1 MTVYTTVPLDDS
13 NLDVTV
19 TENADLVSIDI
30 NPASFTG
37 SGGGGGGAVDSVN
50 GQIGTVVLDTDN
62 IGEGVTNLYSKQP
75 NAITDDVTFNSVD
88 ADMYGVS
95 KFLAKNV
102 EGVTILTGQPV
113 YISGHSGN
121 TPEIKLANNTLVSEM
136 PAFGI
141 AVNDI
146 ANNNTGEIATGGDLL
161 GIDTTGTSEGEVWV
175 VGNSLYVGNNK
186 LTNVRPTGATDKVEV
201 IGKVIRVHAQVGQ
214 LFLAG
219 AGRYNDVPNLAA
231 QNVFIGNGSGVT
243 ERQLDYTDL
252 TGTPT
257 IPTNNNE
264 LVNGADYASTTY
276 VDTEDAVVLASAY
289 AYTDT
294 EIAAI
299 PATDLTP
306 YSTTVQVEAL
316 PVSTFTN
323 DSGYATTTYVDTND
337 ATTLASANSY
347 TDSRVLPDRGTGV
360 TSTYVATVVVG
371 GTTFNMPAV
380 TGEIKSDQ
388 GYFGISYA
396 GATGITVAT
405 LTAASTYVY
414 LDNAGALQQQVT
426 IPTRQDWSRKIFVMR
441 IAVDLS
447 NNTIIGFEYLNNP
460 LGHYANS
467 IRDVYEY
474 LLAQGIPFKKD
485 QLVTGRAADLGF
497 DVSSGTLLEFGGTGD
512 INNANILDFPA
523 VSNAGFFLTT
533 RTAFDAGGNTDLP
546 KFWDNGGTLT
556 ALGSTTVVGHR
567 IYRFSN
573 GNLCLQYGQGN
584 YANINL
590 AEAGVLLEDYVLN
603 PILKNATFFGWWLL
617 QETATN
623 TGGTTLTKFVDYTI
637 GVSGG
642 SSSGLSGALLKGNN
656 LSDLIDAAT
665 ARTNL
670 GIDLTTLTDVVT
682 INPDS
687 AGMTIGST
695 GNTTLNW
702 GSDAKV
708 QWRSTSDGGAVNQW
722 VFDNTSQNIFTG
734 MHWRTDANK
743 KIFRFDAVASGGVD
757 PGDGSH
763 QTNFVLSGVDN
774 VFKSRQHNETKTGL
788 EFNAD
793 NIELSTDNGVSI
805 NGNFTFPN
813 VDGTV
818 DQVMSTDGSGT
829 LSWVTASGGGGATA
843 LSDLTD
849 VSELNLQNND
859 LLMYNSTA
867 SEWQN
872 TNLGV
877 SVTPTL
883 TGDTTAYATLTYIVT
898 ISNHATYD
906 DPAYFCEVY
915 TDTGTLTVQNS
926 DVTDNLDGTL
936 SFTVPAIGDYQIR
949 VKCQDFGDL
958 QSEVDTL
965 DFTSEAFGGTF
976 RYWRV
981 ANFLGTP
988 SNMGLKNVRFFTG
1001 PGQSGT
1007 MYPPFMTSANTPT
1020 PYVANASYY
1029 YTPSGATYAPFR
1041 AFDSSV
1047 GSSMWWT
1054 LGRSPASLLSTD
1066 WVEID
1071 LGSSINISSLSVGP
1085 WHSQQPTQFQV
1096 LASDTGA
1103 FTGEET
1109 IIATVVTTGGQPII
1123 TNVYNIG

>member
-50 GQIGTVVLDTDN
+50 AKIGIVVLDTDD
-62 IGEGVTNLYSKQP
+62 IGEGVNKYY
-75 NAITDDVTFNSVD
+75 TD
-88 ADMYGVS
+88 
-95 KFLAKNV
+95 AKV
-102 EGVTILTGQPV
+102 QTV
-113 YISGHSGN
+113 
-121 TPEIKLANNTLVSEM
+121 
-136 PAFGI
+136 
-141 AVNDI
+141 
-146 ANNNTGEIATGGDLL
+146 
-161 GIDTTGTSEGEVWV
+161 IDTNT
-175 VGNSLYVGNNK
+175 
-186 LTNVRPTGATDKVEV
+186 
-201 IGKVIRVHAQVGQ
+201 
-214 LFLAG
+214 AG
-219 AGRYNDVPNLAA
+219 
-231 QNVFIGNGSGVT
+231 
-243 ERQLDYTDL
+243 
-252 TGTPT
+252 
-257 IPTNNNE
+257 
-264 LVNGADYASTTY
+264 YASTTY
-276 VDTEDAVVLASAY
+276 VDTEDATTLSTANT
-289 AYTDT
+289 YTDT
-294 EIAAI
+294 SIAAIPAVDLSSYETIVNSNAGDATTLSSANTYTDTSIAAI
-299 PATDLTP
+299 PATDLSA

-323 DSGYATTTYVDTND
+323 DSGYSTTTYVDTND

-347 TDSRVLPDRGTGV
+347 TDSRVLTDRGTGV

-388 GYFGISYA
+388 GYFELSYA

-485 QLVTGRAADLGF
+485 QLITGRAADLGF
-497 DVSSGTLLEFGGTGD
+497 DVSAGTLLEFGGTGD
-512 INNANILDFPA
+512 INNANILDFTA

-670 GIDLTTLTDVVT
+670 GIDLANLPVHVVSDTTTGTYAPPKML
-682 INPDS
+682 NRSGDS
-687 AGMTIGST
+687 AAFDFVTDDQT
-695 GNTTLNW
+695 Y
-702 GSDAKV
+702 A
-708 QWRSTSDGGAVNQW
+708 GAYSARLGLVSW
-722 VFDNTSQNIFTG
+722 
-734 MHWRTDANK
+734 ANLASNNV
-743 KIFRFDAVASGGVD
+743 AVASFKSTNDNQLFNLTATGSAD
-757 PGDGSH
+757 DGSH
-763 QTNFVLSGVDN
+763 DMD
-774 VFKSRQHNETKTGL
+774 FKLRGATGY
-788 EFNAD
+788 
-793 NIELSTDNGVSI
+793 LSTRDNSSPGGALTDMTIEGTNLKLKSPII
-805 NGNFTFPN
+805 NFNDNFTFPN
-813 VDGTV
+813 ADGTV
-818 DQVMSTDGSGT
+818 DQVMSTDGAGN
-829 LSWVTASGGGGATA
+829 LSWVTASGGGGLTEPQIETLFGNLPFDIIPSLTDGFEQSLGTYQSPFFNIHTDYVTTNNIKVKTTGAQTTEYILPTVGGTVGQVLTAQGVGNAATWATGGSGGATA

-849 VSELNLQNND
+849 VALLNLQDGD
-859 LLMYNSTA
+859 LLRYNGTGA
-867 SEWQN
+867 EWQN
-872 TNLGV
+872 TNLGI
-877 SVTPTL
+877 SIAPT
-883 TGDTTAYATLTYIVT
+883 V
-898 ISNHATYD
+898 
-906 DPAYFCEVY
+906 
-915 TDTGTLTVQNS
+915 
-926 DVTDNLDGTL
+926 TL
-936 SFTVPAIGDYQIR
+936 SSPQYSGTSATATITNYSSYDSANIWAQVVDSNDVVLKTYADMTLDEVNGTVTFVNDSAPGTGYKLQTRI
-949 VKCQDFGDL
+949 QDFGDL
-958 QSEVDTL
+958 ASEITESVYDQE
-965 DFTSEAFGGTF
+965 DIVINATF
-976 RYWRV
+976 RHFKIGLFTGQSDSANRV
-981 ANFLGTP
+981 MLGNFALYGGQAGAGTKYPTNMTTDTTPSPFVADASKIFAASYAPWKAFDGSINSTFWWNLGTTAA
-988 SNMGLKNVRFFTG
+988 LT
-1001 PGQSGT
+1001 
-1007 MYPPFMTSANTPT
+1007 
-1020 PYVANASYY
+1020 
-1029 YTPSGATYAPFR
+1029 
-1041 AFDSSV
+1041 DSV
-1047 GSSMWWT
+1047 T
-1054 LGRSPASLLSTD
+1054 
-1066 WVEID
+1066 ID
-1071 LGSSINISSLSVGP
+1071 LGSS
-1085 WHSQQPTQFQV
+1085 TQIQSFRIAGGQFTYRFTGCTIWG
-1096 LASDTGA
+1096 SDTGV
-1103 FTGEET
+1103 FGGEET
-1109 IIATVVTTGGQPII
+1109 LIINTDGLILYPD
-1123 TNVYNIG
+1123 NNLIG

>member
-50 GQIGTVVLDTDN
+50 AKIGIVVLDTDD
-62 IGEGVTNLYSKQP
+62 IGEGVNKYY
-75 NAITDDVTFNSVD
+75 TD
-88 ADMYGVS
+88 
-95 KFLAKNV
+95 AKV
-102 EGVTILTGQPV
+102 QTV
-113 YISGHSGN
+113 
-121 TPEIKLANNTLVSEM
+121 
-136 PAFGI
+136 
-141 AVNDI
+141 
-146 ANNNTGEIATGGDLL
+146 
-161 GIDTTGTSEGEVWV
+161 IDTNT
-175 VGNSLYVGNNK
+175 
-186 LTNVRPTGATDKVEV
+186 
-201 IGKVIRVHAQVGQ
+201 
-214 LFLAG
+214 AG
-219 AGRYNDVPNLAA
+219 
-231 QNVFIGNGSGVT
+231 
-243 ERQLDYTDL
+243 
-252 TGTPT
+252 
-257 IPTNNNE
+257 
-264 LVNGADYASTTY
+264 YASTTY
-276 VDTEDAVVLASAY
+276 VDTEDATTLSTANT
-289 AYTDT
+289 YTDT
-294 EIAAI
+294 SIAAIPAVDLSSYETIVNSNAGDATTLSSANTYTDTSIAAI
-299 PATDLTP
+299 PATDLSA

-323 DSGYATTTYVDTND
+323 DSGYSTTTYVDTND

-347 TDSRVLPDRGTGV
+347 TDSRVLTDRGTGV

-388 GYFGISYA
+388 GYFELSYA

-485 QLVTGRAADLGF
+485 QLITGRAADLGF
-497 DVSSGTLLEFGGTGD
+497 DVSAGTLLEFGGTGD
-512 INNANILDFPA
+512 INNANILDFTA

-670 GIDLTTLTDVVT
+670 GIDLANLPVHVVSDTTTGTYAPPKML
-682 INPDS
+682 NRSGDS
-687 AGMTIGST
+687 AAFDFVTDDQT
-695 GNTTLNW
+695 Y
-702 GSDAKV
+702 A
-708 QWRSTSDGGAVNQW
+708 GAYSARLGLVSW
-722 VFDNTSQNIFTG
+722 
-734 MHWRTDANK
+734 ANLASNNV
-743 KIFRFDAVASGGVD
+743 AVASFKSTNDNQLFNLTATGSAD
-757 PGDGSH
+757 DGSH
-763 QTNFVLSGVDN
+763 DMD
-774 VFKSRQHNETKTGL
+774 FKLRGATGY
-788 EFNAD
+788 
-793 NIELSTDNGVSI
+793 LSTRDNSSPGGALTDMTIEGTNLKLKSPII
-805 NGNFTFPN
+805 NFNDNFTFPN
-813 VDGTV
+813 ADGTV
-818 DQVMSTDGSGT
+818 DQVMSTDGAGN
-829 LSWVTASGGGGATA
+829 LSWVTASGGGGGATA

-883 TGDTTAYATLTYIVT
+883 TGDASTLKNQSYTFTV
-898 ISNHATYD
+898 SNHDNYDNPTYVFGVYDSSSNQVLNND
-906 DPAYFCEVY
+906 DFTRISDDTFQFIPPN
-915 TDTGTLTVQNS
+915 TSTGTVY
-926 DVTDNLDGTL
+926 D
-936 SFTVPAIGDYQIR
+936 IK
-949 VKCQDFGDL
+949 VKCQDFGSG
-958 QSEVDTL
+958 QSVTTTKSLTL
-965 DFTSEAFGGTF
+965 VQFGDSF
-976 RYWRV
+976 RYWKLTGV
-981 ANFLGTP
+981 TCANGNWWMLA
-988 SNMGLKNVRFFTG
+988 NMRLFDAAS
-1001 PGQSGT
+1001 QSGT
-1007 MYPPFMTSANTPT
+1007 SYPGNMTSATTPS
-1020 PYVANASYY
+1020 PYVIDTSNNYN
-1029 YTPSGATYAPFR
+1029 ATYPAWKALDANTTTSFYWTI
-1041 AFDSSV
+1041 
-1047 GSSMWWT
+1047 GSSN
-1054 LGRSPASLLSTD
+1054 GPAD
-1066 WVEID
+1066 WITID
-1071 LGSSINISSLSVGP
+1071 LGSTIDVKSMTITAGNSSSYAPKGFELYGS
-1085 WHSQQPTQFQV
+1085 
-1096 LASDTGA
+1096 ATGV
-1103 FTGEET
+1103 FGGEET
-1109 IIATVVTTGGQPII
+1109 LVHTASNLPAVSGQVT
-1123 TNVYNIG
+1123 NIG